1 MSRTKISFDDTAVAF
16 GDKSDKELRLMHFL
30 FCTMNYPLITK
41 VGIWFTSNALKF
53 KLPVKGL
60 IKKTLFFQ
68 FCGGEYL
75 ERCRPTIEKLK
86 QSNIKAILDYSA
98 EGEHTEEGFETN
110 KLEMIRSLEFAGS
123 MHNIPITVMKLTA
136 FIDFHLLVKAQSG
149 LTFSKEEKEEYIRFE
164 QRVEAICAK
173 AVEHDKCLYIDAE
186 ESWIQKAIDN
196 VVYAMMRKFNKEKA
210 YIFNTYQLY
219 KKSALQD
226 MINAHQELRS
236 MDCYLGA
243 KLVRGAYMEKERERA
258 EEKGYNDPIQPNKQA
273 CDRDYNLALDY
284 CIDHI
289 DSISV
294 CAGTHNEDSSMYLA
308 ELIDSQGL
316 DRSDPRIYFSQ
327 LYGMSDNISYN
338 LAKEGFNVAK
348 YVPYGTVEKVMPYLM
363 RRAEENTAITGQTSR
378 EFLLVKRE
386 LKRRKG

>member
-1 MSRTKISFDDTAVAF
+1 MNGSKISFDDTAVAF
-16 GDKSDKELRLMHFL
+16 GDKSDKALRLMYFL

-41 VGIWFTSNALKF
+41 VGIWCTSTVLKL

-60 IKKTLFFQ
+60 IRKTLFFQ
-68 FCGGEYL
+68 FCGGESL
-75 ERCRPTIEKLK
+75 EGCRTTIEKLK
-86 QSNIKAILDYSA
+86 QSNIKAILDYSV
-98 EGEHTEEGFETN
+98 EGENTEEGFEAN
-110 KLEMIRSLEFAGS
+110 KLEMIRSLEYAATS
-123 MHNIPITVMKLTA
+123 ENIPITVMKLTA
-136 FIDFHLLVKAQSG
+136 FIDFDLLIKAQSG
-149 LTFSKEEKEEYIRFE
+149 LSFTENEKNKYIRFE
-164 QRVEAICAK
+164 KRVEAICAK
-173 AVEHDKCLYIDAE
+173 AVKHGKCLYIDAE

-196 VVYAMMRKFNKEKA
+196 VVYAMMRKFNKDKA

-219 KKSALQD
+219 KKSALND
-226 MINAHQELRS
+226 LTNAHQELRS
-236 MDCYLGA
+236 MNCHLGA

-258 EEKGYNDPIQPNKQA
+258 EEMGYDDPIQPNKMA

-294 CAGTHNEDSSMYLA
+294 CAGTHNEDSSMHLA
-308 ELIDSQGL
+308 ELIDSKGV
-316 DRSDPRIYFSQ
+316 DRADSRVFFAQ

-348 YVPYGTVEKVMPYLM
+348 YVPYGSVEKVMPYLM
-363 RRAEENTAITGQTSR
+363 RRAEENTAIAGQTSR
-378 EFLLVKRE
+378 EFLLVKKE